1 MRFMLIAKAT
11 KESEAGLPPD
21 PRLVKALAKLSHEMA
36 EAGVLVGSGGLAP
49 SSMGARLRLSGGE
62 VTVTDGPFAET
73 KEIIGGFGIV
83 EVESKEQAIELFRRL
98 WQVHADIMGPS
109 YEGEGEVRQLFDDR
123 RSGEAAASRQGRQ
136 AGGTHA
142 AVQS

>member
-1 MRFMLIAKAT
+1 MRFMLITKAT
-11 KESEAGLPPD
+11 KESESGLPPD
-21 PRLVKALAKLSHEMA
+21 PRLVKALAKLSQEMA

-49 SSMGARLRLSGGE
+49 SSMGARLRLSGGQ
-62 VTVTDGPFAET
+62 VTVTDGPSAET

-83 EVESKEQAIELFRRL
+83 EVESKEQAIELFRQL

-123 RSGEAAASRQGRQ
+123 RSGEP
-136 AGGTHA
+136 
-142 AVQS
+142 V